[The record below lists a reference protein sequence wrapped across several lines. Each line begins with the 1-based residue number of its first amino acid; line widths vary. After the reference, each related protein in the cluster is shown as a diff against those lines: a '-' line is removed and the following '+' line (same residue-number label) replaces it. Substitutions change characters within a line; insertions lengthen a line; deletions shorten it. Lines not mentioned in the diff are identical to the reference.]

1 MVRCCAAECLGR
13 MAQVV
18 SDPQFVAEM
27 AQNSF
32 DSLKSAR
39 YFVSTRWQKN
49 MLNGNPF
56 SILFSFLFLRFDI
69 TQDKSVLLFYKD
81 FFFIQRCRFT
91 NWPLSGIGLL
101 ASLRGRDGLVAAPS
115 HVRLH
120 LAGAR
125 TGRCLTPSS
134 SLVTPCS
141 GTIP

>member
-39 YFVSTRWQKN
+39 YFVFTLLLRKN
-49 MLNGNPF
+49 KFIENPF
-56 SILFSFLFLRFDI
+56 LLMFFFFGSNLLQISLFCDFL
-69 TQDKSVLLFYKD
+69 TLFY
-81 FFFIQRCRFT
+81 IQRCRLT

-125 TGRCLTPSS
+125 TGRSLTPSS
-134 SLVTPCS
+134 SLVAPCS